1 MRSTESLLETTI
13 SFVTSP
19 AERLRHRRAP
29 RPIVFPVEEQ
39 VPESKRHFKL
49 RTALYAILEL
59 ALGKSVVLGSDQF
72 VYWNARDP
80 RRCLAPD
87 VFVFVGR
94 PDEDFKSWKSWERG
108 GPPQLAIEI
117 VSESDDEPIDSQGE
131 SAGVLPARRPIRWS
145 DKLERYHEL
154 GVRELV
160 RFDADA
166 EPGARLQVWDRID
179 DDLVERAVEDDATT
193 CVTLGLD
200 WVVAPLANYPLAL
213 RLARGGVLLK
223 TSDEA
228 RADAD
233 QRIAELEAELASR
246 R

>member
-1 MRSTESLLETTI
+1 MRSTESFVEPTI
-13 SFVTSP
+13 PFVTSP
-19 AERLRHRRAP
+19 EGRLRHRRAP

-59 ALGKSVVLGSDQF
+59 ALGKGAVLGSDQF

-94 PDEDFKSWKSWERG
+94 DDEDFKSWKTWERG
-108 GPPQLAIEI
+108 GPPQLAVEI
-117 VSESDDEPIDSQGE
+117 VSDSDDEP
-131 SAGVLPARRPIRWS
+131 LRW
-145 DKLERYHEL
+145 DEKLERYHEL

-166 EPGARLQVWDRID
+166 EPGARLRVWDRVD
-179 DDLVERAVEDDATT
+179 DDLVERVVEGDTT
-193 CVTLGLD
+193 PCLTLDLE
-200 WVVAPLANYPLAL
+200 WMVAPLGGYPAAL
-213 RLARGGVLLK
+213 RFARGGEVLP
-223 TSDEA
+223 TPDEA
-228 RADAD
+228 REAETRARAEAEA
-233 QRIAELEAELASR
+233 RIAELEAALAKR